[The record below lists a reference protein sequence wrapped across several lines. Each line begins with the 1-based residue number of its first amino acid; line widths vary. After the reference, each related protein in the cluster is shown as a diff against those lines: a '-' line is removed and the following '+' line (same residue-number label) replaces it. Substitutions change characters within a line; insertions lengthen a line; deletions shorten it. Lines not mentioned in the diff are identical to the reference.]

1 MSCEE
6 RLFNL
11 KDTIQLLQW
20 IIKERNNDAEL
31 QMSDYIFIYEIFRCD
46 LRKAKAI
53 LPKQPKVN
61 L

>member
-20 IIKERNNDAEL
+20 IIKERNNATEL
-31 QMSDYIFIYEIFRCD
+31 QMSDYIFMYEIFRCD

-53 LPKQPKVN
+53 LPK
-61 L
+61 

>member
-20 IIKERNNDAEL
+20 IIKERNNATEL
-31 QMSDYIFIYEIFRCD
+31 QMSDYIF
-46 LRKAKAI
+46 
-53 LPKQPKVN
+53 N

>member
-20 IIKERNNDAEL
+20 IIKERKNDAEL
-31 QMSDYIFIYEIFRCD
+31 QMSDYIFIYEMFRCD
-46 LRKAKAI
+46 MRKAKSI

>member
-6 RLFNL
+6 RLFNS

-31 QMSDYIFIYEIFRCD
+31 QMSDYIFIYGTFRCD

-53 LPKQPKVN
+53 LPKQSKVN